1 MAGMEAPVKI
11 DHLLD
16 TSGQADEKMEG
27 TENPDMWERVESVPT
42 PKGQA
47 HAPVNFDK
55 QSRRA
60 DKQERKAAKKQAK
73 KELKKAKK
81 DAKKEAKKEAK
92 HHQD

>member
-16 TSGQADEKMEG
+16 TSGQADEKMEGYFLPVIIPTFNLSFSPG

-60 DKQERKAAKKQAK
+60 DKQAPR
-73 KELKKAKK
+73 LPFIF
-81 DAKKEAKKEAK
+81 
-92 HHQD
+92 HSF